1 VQILQKIKEFLRLY
15 LPSREK
21 LKQRYR
27 FLNFSKQ
34 DSEKMKFGLWGEDH
48 AVKYL
53 EKEQGYKI
61 LKRNWFHGFY
71 ELDIVA
77 QYGDKIIFVEVKT
90 RRKGPAGTGY
100 YSVDRRKK
108 RAIRK
113 AATAYLMRLRK
124 VPPRSQFDIV
134 EVIAGSEKEK
144 PEIHHYPDVSMAS
157 PRNIR

>member
-1 VQILQKIKEFLRLY
+1 MRQY
-15 LPSREK
+15 LPSRQK

-34 DSEKMKFGLWGEDH
+34 DSAKMKFGLWGEEQ
-48 AVKYL
+48 AVKFL
-53 EKEQGYKI
+53 EKERGYKI

-77 QYGDKIIFVEVKT
+77 QYSDKIIFVEVKT
-90 RRKGPAGTGY
+90 RRDGPAGTGY

-124 VPPRSQFDIV
+124 VPQRSQFDIV
-134 EVIAGSEKEK
+134 EVIAGSEEEK